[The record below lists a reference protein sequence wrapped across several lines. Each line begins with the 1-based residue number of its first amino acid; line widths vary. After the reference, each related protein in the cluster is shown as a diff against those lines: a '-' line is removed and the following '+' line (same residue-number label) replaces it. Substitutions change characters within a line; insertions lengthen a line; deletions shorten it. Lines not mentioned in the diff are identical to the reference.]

1 MNLNFKEFQKQNLTL
16 KELDSIRI
24 KNFKIFETKGLPSK
38 KQEHWKYTD
47 LKTIINNSFS
57 NLEILNST
65 KNNKYNKN
73 QNFNIMKL
81 FY

>member
-47 LKTIINNSFS
+47 LKTIINNSFRT
-57 NLEILNST
+57 T
-65 KNNKYNKN
+65 KCTKT
-73 QNFNIMKL
+73 
-81 FY
+81 